1 MRTQTVAALAAI
13 LAPIATFAAGSTATK
28 RVGKRVRIYR
38 PELSLQWTPEVNAAV
53 KLILEAG
60 HKVRVY
66 EGGVIYHPTMVA
78 DTVVWERNDAR
89 RDRDYTV
96 VEVEL

>member
-1 MRTQTVAALAAI
+1 MRTQIAAALNNI
-13 LAPIATFAAGSTATK
+13 LLPLATFAAGSTATK

-38 PELSLQWTPEVNAAV
+38 PEQSLVWTPAVNDAV
-53 KLILEAG
+53 KALLTAG

-66 EGGVIYHPTMVA
+66 EGEVIYYPTIIA
-78 DTVVWERNDAR
+78 DTVVWERSDSR